1 MVDHGPCSTLT
12 LRGPPGKRGRRKEG
26 NMKPTT
32 RVLVA
37 MFLIVFFSAG
47 SALAALPLIVG
58 TDSGEQIKGTRHD
71 EEIRGLG
78 GSDEITDGL
87 GKDLVYAG
95 AGGDNLI
102 GYGGDTSV
110 DHFYGGWGNDTVQ
123 TRDVPAVKDV
133 VRCGGGTD
141 TVYADKADVLSADCE
156 RVKAW

>member
-1 MVDHGPCSTLT
+1 MRHTATIFLAVAALMVIL
-12 LRGPPGKRGRRKEG
+12 
-26 NMKPTT
+26 
-32 RVLVA
+32 
-37 MFLIVFFSAG
+37 SAG
-47 SALAALPLIVG
+47 VALAASPIVG